1 MVGDEVAVGG
11 DDQFK
16 GQDYRPFG
24 VDKAVVIACLGL
36 RARAYPI
43 ARGLLRRSVA
53 GSRANL
59 HSDGRIETPLHAM
72 QGQTEHF

>member
-24 VDKAVVIACLGL
+24 IDKAVVIACLRL
-36 RARAYPI
+36 RARAY
-43 ARGLLRRSVA
+43 LDNSL
-53 GSRANL
+53 
-59 HSDGRIETPLHAM
+59 
-72 QGQTEHF
+72 